1 MGDLDLSGLD
11 YSNFG
16 GYSAFLADQVAEEQN
31 RMQEEL
37 AAIGEYH
44 ARKDEALFQTAE
56 ASMKQK
62 ELLEQQLAEVKEQNI
77 QLKEN
82 YRLLNELYESAKE
95 DAKNSKKEAKANKIF
110 GWVSFAVGT
119 LIGIAGIV
127 FGIIF

>member
-37 AAIGEYH
+37 AAIGEYN
-44 ARKDEALFQTAE
+44 AKKDEALFQTAE

-95 DAKNSKKEAKANKIF
+95 DAKTVRRKQKLTRYL
-110 GWVSFAVGT
+110 VGYH
-119 LIGIAGIV
+119 LR
-127 FGIIF
+127 

>member
-37 AAIGEYH
+37 AAIGEYN
-44 ARKDEALFQTAE
+44 AKKDEALFQTAE

-62 ELLEQQLAEVKEQNI
+62 EF
-77 QLKEN
+77 
-82 YRLLNELYESAKE
+82 ELYESAKE